1 MTDVAVDTAAADIA
15 IDSASTEVAAAIDSS
30 ASAVAVADPDPAP
43 SIPTPAKTPI
53 GAVLAAVPSNADA
66 FAGHLLRCLQTRA
79 GADAVLQFLC
89 YSFRLSGSVLE
100 TLSRNALRQS
110 AQKLIAMAFQLP
122 PATTV
127 ALSSA
132 PAPVGAAFALSLA
145 TKLKALSGVL
155 GEARTINRLWG
166 LLGLYFA
173 LKRIIARP
181 RAKATDSEKEASD
194 SVVEARFNTVFS
206 LAQIVILILY
216 QAFENLAFLG
226 SKKALDLKPATMG
239 KFALLSVRCWGTYIF
254 MELTRL
260 LLERTRKSAKA
271 KDAAWTATWNKGFF
285 RNLAWA
291 PLTINWS
298 IPGGGPLPE
307 MLVGLLAMYP
317 STGQM
322 VDLWRETA

>member
-1 MTDVAVDTAAADIA
+1 MTDAAPAVDTAAADIA
-15 IDSASTEVAAAIDSS
+15 VDSASTEVAAAIDSS
-30 ASAVAVADPDPAP
+30 AVAAADLPP
-43 SIPTPAKTPI
+43 SIPTPAKSPI

-110 AQKLIAMAFQLP
+110 AQKLVAMAFQLP

-127 ALSSA
+127 VLSSA
-132 PAPVGAAFALSLA
+132 PAPAGAAIALGLA
-145 TKLKALSGVL
+145 NNLKALSGVL
-155 GEARTINRLWG
+155 SEARTINRLWG

-173 LKRIIARP
+173 LKRIITRP
-181 RAKATDSEKEASD
+181 RPKKIESEKGEETGSAVAAHFD
-194 SVVEARFNTVFS
+194 TVFS
-206 LAQIVILILY
+206 LTQIVTLILY
-216 QAFENLAFLG
+216 QVFENLAFLG
-226 SKKALDLKPATMG
+226 SKKAIDLKPATMG
-239 KFALLSVRCWGTYIF
+239 KFGLLSVRCWGSYVF

-260 LLERTRKSAKA
+260 VLERARKSRDAKTS
-271 KDAAWTATWNKGFF
+271 AWATTWNKSFF

-291 PLTINWS
+291 PLTIHWS
-298 IPGGGPLPE
+298 IPGGGPIPDA
-307 MLVGLLAMYP
+307 LVGLLAMYP

>member
-1 MTDVAVDTAAADIA
+1 MTDAAVDNAAADIA
-15 IDSASTEVAAAIDSS
+15 VDSVSTEVAAAIDT
-30 ASAVAVADPDPAP
+30 SAVAVADLPP
-43 SIPTPAKTPI
+43 SIPTPSKAPI
-53 GAVLAAVPSNADA
+53 GAVLAALPSNADA

-89 YSFRLSGSVLE
+89 YGFRLSGSVLE

-127 ALSSA
+127 ILSSA
-132 PAPVGAAFALSLA
+132 PAPPGAAIALSLA
-145 TKLKALSGVL
+145 NNLKALAGVL
-155 GEARTINRLWG
+155 SEARTINRLWG

-173 LKRIIARP
+173 LKRLIVSRRQKNIEA
-181 RAKATDSEKEASD
+181 EKEGSG
-194 SVVEARFNTVFS
+194 SVVAAHFDTIFS
-206 LAQIVILILY
+206 LTQIVTLILF
-216 QAFENLAFLG
+216 QVFENLAFLG
-226 SKKALDLKPATMG
+226 SKKAIDLKPATMG
-239 KFALLSVRCWGTYIF
+239 KFGLLSVRCWGTYVF
-254 MELTRL
+254 MDLARL
-260 LLERTRKSAKA
+260 VIERTRTSGNVKTS
-271 KDAAWTATWNKGFF
+271 AWTKTWNKSFF

-291 PLTINWS
+291 PLTLHWS

-307 MLVGLLAMYP
+307 SLVALLAMYP

>member
-1 MTDVAVDTAAADIA
+1 MTDVAVDNAAADIA
-15 IDSASTEVAAAIDSS
+15 VDSAPTEVAAALDSS
-30 ASAVAVADPDPAP
+30 AVIVADPAP
-43 SIPTPAKTPI
+43 SIPTPAKAPI

-66 FAGHLLRCLQTRA
+66 FAAHLLRCLQTRA

-89 YSFRLSGSVLE
+89 YSFRLSGAVLE

-127 ALSSA
+127 VLSSA
-132 PAPVGAAFALSLA
+132 PAPPGAALALSLA
-145 TKLKALSGVL
+145 TKFKALSGL
-155 GEARTINRLWG
+155 LSEARTINRLWG

-181 RAKATDSEKEASD
+181 RAKKTDSEKEGSD
-194 SVVEARFNTVFS
+194 SVVEARFDTVFS
-206 LAQIVILILY
+206 LTQIVTLILY
-216 QAFENLAFLG
+216 QVFENLAFLG
-226 SKKALDLKPATMG
+226 SKKAIDLKPTTMG
-239 KFALLSVRCWGTYIF
+239 KFGLLSVRCWGTYTF
-254 MELTRL
+254 MELFRL

-271 KDAAWTATWNKGFF
+271 KDAAWAKTWNKSFF

-291 PLTINWS
+291 PLTVHWG

-307 MLVGLLAMYP
+307 TLVGLLAMYP
-317 STGQM
+317 SMGQM